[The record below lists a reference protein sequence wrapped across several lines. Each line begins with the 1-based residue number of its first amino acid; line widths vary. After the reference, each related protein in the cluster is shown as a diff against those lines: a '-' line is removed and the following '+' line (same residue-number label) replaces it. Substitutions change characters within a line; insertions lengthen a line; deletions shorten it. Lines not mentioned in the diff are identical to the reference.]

1 MREMAHAKLDGIFMR
16 GPLAMVYAMRHP
28 EILPDKIPGQLAQT
42 GLIVRRN
49 RKPWKVHYTHQG
61 TRPYDVSGARA
72 VDVGASGA
80 RDKR

>member
-1 MREMAHAKLDGIFMR
+1 
-16 GPLAMVYAMRHP
+16 MVYAMRHP

-61 TRPYDVSGARA
+61 TRPYDASGARA
-72 VDVGASGA
+72 VDVGASEA
-80 RDKR
+80 SDTK